1 MPHVFGSEHLKQTLS
16 ITLNKFVL
24 LIFLFVIAYFGY
36 EKYAFDNAEQ
46 IEASVLI
53 LTPQVN
59 DIYFLDMRL
68 LSNNLERKHKYRL
81 AKVVSVTGNN
91 VAIVYGR
98 VFYQWKN
105 SVVNRIKHDDLN
117 NHNYFKL
124 IPDYIPFSTIKKM
137 KASGAIYLVKR
148 PIQNKLYGKYVN

>member
-1 MPHVFGSEHLKQTLS
+1 VPHALKPEYLQPTLS
-16 ITLNKFVL
+16 ITLNKLVSL
-24 LIFLFVIAYFGY
+24 ALLFVVAYFGY
-36 EKYAFDNAEQ
+36 EKYAFHTAEQ
-46 IEASVLI
+46 IEASALT

-59 DIYFLDMRL
+59 DIYFLDMGL
-68 LSNNLERKHKYRL
+68 LSDNLERKHKYRL

-98 VFYQWKN
+98 FFYQWKN

-117 NHNYFKL
+117 NHHYFKL
-124 IPDYIPFSTIKKM
+124 IPDYIPFSTITKM

-148 PIQNKLYGKYVN
+148 PIRNKLYGKFVN

>member
-1 MPHVFGSEHLKQTLS
+1 
-16 ITLNKFVL
+16 
-24 LIFLFVIAYFGY
+24 
-36 EKYAFDNAEQ
+36 
-46 IEASVLI
+46 
-53 LTPQVN
+53 
-59 DIYFLDMRL
+59 MRL
-68 LSNNLERKHKYRL
+68 LSDNLERKHKYRL

-124 IPDYIPFSTIKKM
+124 IPDYIPFSTIKNM
-137 KASGAIYLVKR
+137 KASGAIYLIKR
-148 PIQNKLYGKYVN
+148 PIRNKLYGNFVSSE